1 MRPQDLL
8 LPNTQSPKGG
18 EGWCPETQVYPC
30 SRESDLKSTQ
40 ETTQGEVVTVPIEA
54 ALGSK
59 TTRTVPEH
67 SPAMKGY
74 SLYSR
79 QVSLTPDGIPV
90 PSGTST
96 PSRVML
102 AEGSGAVLPK
112 PVRWKGQVLG
122 ITGGVEMSWVYNI
135 YLIQDVCVH
144 SKHPLDASTD
154 TVKKGS
160 KATL

>member
-1 MRPQDLL
+1 M
-8 LPNTQSPKGG
+8 
-18 EGWCPETQVYPC
+18 
-30 SRESDLKSTQ
+30 
-40 ETTQGEVVTVPIEA
+40 
-54 ALGSK
+54 
-59 TTRTVPEH
+59 H

-112 PVRWKGQVLG
+112 PVRWKAQVLG
-122 ITGGVEMSWVYNI
+122 ITGGVEQEVWKCPGYTTSI
-135 YLIQDVCVH
+135 
-144 SKHPLDASTD
+144 
-154 TVKKGS
+154 
-160 KATL
+160 